1 MDRMKRTIILLSAIL
16 VLSYVCNAQTDTTKT
31 TTDSLTIKGKTTDSL
46 SVKVQTEDTKYA
58 TLYVYRPA
66 LFVGSFI
73 SYNLHIINSAIQDS
87 IIGRVKN
94 NSKFIVKIY
103 QEGKAQIFGQTESK
117 RVINIDV
124 KFGKKYFLKS
134 GIATGVFVG
143 RPELD
148 LIYPEQGELDFENVA
163 GR

>member
-1 MDRMKRTIILLSAIL
+1 MKRTIILFSVIFALG
-16 VLSYVCNAQTDTTKT
+16 YVCNAQTDT
-31 TTDSLTIKGKTTDSL
+31 IKKTTDSL
-46 SVKVQTEDTKYA
+46 SVKVQTDTTKYA

-73 SYNLHIINSAIQDS
+73 SYNLHITNSAIKDS
-87 IIGRVKN
+87 IVGRVKN

-103 QEGKAQIFGQTESK
+103 QEGKTQIYGQTESK
-117 RVINIDV
+117 KVINFDV
-124 KFGKKYFLKS
+124 KFGKKYYLKS

-143 RPELD
+143 RPELN
-148 LIYPEQGELDFENVA
+148 LIYPEQGELDYENVS